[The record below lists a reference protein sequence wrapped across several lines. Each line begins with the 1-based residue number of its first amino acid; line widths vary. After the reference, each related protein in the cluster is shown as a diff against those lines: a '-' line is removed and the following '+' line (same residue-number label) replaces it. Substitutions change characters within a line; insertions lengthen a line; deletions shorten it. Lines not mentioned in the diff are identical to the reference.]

1 MRVDAQEQLGDITYV
16 DLPAVG
22 AALSAGADMGAVES
36 VKAASELYCP
46 VAGKVTKV
54 NADLDASPE
63 LANSDPYGAAWM
75 IEVELSEEPK
85 GLLSPADYKKLIG

>member
-1 MRVDAQEQLGDITYV
+1 M
-16 DLPAVG
+16 G

-46 VAGKVTKV
+46 VSGKVTKV

-75 IEVELSEEPK
+75 IELELSEEPK